1 MHYTKLPFNSARL
14 GGISLKKISFIAV
27 LVFLAGCGGESPRGK
42 PTSNNEPSSAGKP
55 TSNNEPGF
63 AVYEVMGQGK
73 IKNPNGTLLPV
84 DETVENA
91 KKDYKAEMKVILKP
105 GKNAKIS
112 DVTNIKKS
120 LTDSGVKYG
129 S

>member
-14 GGISLKKISFIAV
+14 GGISLKKISFIGGLIF
-27 LVFLAGCGGESPRGK
+27 LVGCGGESPR
-42 PTSNNEPSSAGKP
+42 SKP

-112 DVTNIKKS
+112 DVTNIKKA
-120 LTDSGVKYG
+120 LTDSGIKYG